1 MRQITSR
8 FQTLLEGIAANPTLR
23 ERMRLVLDEAAG
35 LSSREKLRYLARG
48 IMQKAKWE
56 IVQLQAAGYFAAS
69 EIIVGPPHASRWR
82 SWRKRSFRLRHELR

>member
-35 LSSREKLRYLARG
+35 LSSREKLRYL
-48 IMQKAKWE
+48 QKAKWE

-82 SWRKRSFRLRHELR
+82 SRRKRSFRLRHELR